1 MDLSHFFDHHK
12 QKINKTYFIHLI
24 CVAKA
29 DGHLDEKE
37 VEVLHRIG
45 RRFGFTDAEIDVMFN
60 AQKTEPYI
68 PAYELRERFDEVY
81 DVILMILADDI
92 VEESELKVAKKFAVA
107 SGFTDSEIEILI
119 PLLIDGVQQDQDDDI
134 LFKNFIKRKK
144 TL

>member
-12 QKINKTYFIHLI
+12 KKINKTYFIHLI

-37 VEVLHRIG
+37 TEVLHRIG
-45 RRFGFTDAEIDVMFN
+45 RRFGFTDVEIDVMFKTP
-60 AQKTEPYI
+60 KTEPYI
-68 PAYELRERFDEVY
+68 PSYELRERFDEVY

-107 SGFTDSEIEILI
+107 SGFTDAEIELLI
-119 PLLIDGVQQDQDDDI
+119 PLLIDGIRKEQDDDV
-134 LFKNFIKRKK
+134 LFKDFLKRKK
-144 TL
+144 VL